1 MRFNLN
7 IRKLLVIIHDFLV
20 TGLALLASFAVR
32 FEAGGLEQR
41 LPQLLYVIP
50 LFSLGASFVYYAC
63 RLYDS
68 KWRFA
73 SLPDL
78 AKIFQAVSLLSICLV
93 VIDYTLVSSAFY
105 GQFLFGKTTIALYWC
120 LQMFFLG
127 GPRLAYRYF
136 RYIRTWKRA
145 SSTDS
150 NPTLLLGRSAD
161 AELILRAIESG
172 ALKRIRPI
180 GILSPSVADQ
190 EMAIRGISVL
200 GSFDDL
206 EGVVAKLQQ
215 RGQRIAQLVL
225 TASALEPYLD
235 PEGLLARARRLGID
249 AKQLAGLQEGGAAG
263 WPAVYV
269 SRIEL
274 EDLLLRPS
282 VPIDYGRLE
291 RFVSGRAVVVTGGGG
306 SIGSELCKRLIAFR
320 AERLLIL
327 ENSEPALAAILD
339 SLAMLRGTTAVH
351 GRLADV
357 RDRERMMRLL
367 ADFKPDVVLH
377 AAALKHIPLLEQEW
391 SEGIKTNVFGSIN
404 VADAAAASGA
414 ELMIMVSTDKAV
426 EPVSLLGAT
435 KRLAEMYCQ
444 ALHAQLHNV
453 DDRAVVRLNKDRRR
467 TRLISVR
474 FGNVLGSNGSV
485 VPKFKAQI
493 DAGGPVTVT
502 HPDMVRYF
510 MSVRE
515 ACDLVLAAGSH
526 AGTAEAGASCVYVLN
541 MGQPV
546 KIVDLAERMIRMSGY
561 IPGQDIEFVFTGIR
575 EGERLQETLFAPGE
589 TTTEIGL
596 EGVVAARPRFP
607 SLAALNKSINALEQ
621 ALARGDQNAT
631 LELLHAT
638 VPGYKRDLFLAAEST
653 AAGPHAAVT
662 SVRPQ

>member
-7 IRKLLVIIHDFLV
+7 IRKLLVIIHDFVV

-32 FEAGGLEQR
+32 FEADGLEQR

-50 LFSLGASFVYYAC
+50 IFSLGATFVYYAC

-78 AKIFQAVSLLSICLV
+78 AKIFQAVSLLSVCLV

-136 RYIRTWKRA
+136 RYIRTWRQA
-145 SSTDS
+145 SGTES
-150 NPTLLLGRSAD
+150 NPALLLGRSAD

-180 GILSPSVADQ
+180 GILSPSLADQ
-190 EMAIRGISVL
+190 EMAIRGINVL
-200 GSFDDL
+200 GTFDDL
-206 EGVVAKLQQ
+206 EGVVAKMQQ

-225 TASALEPYLD
+225 TASALEPHLE
-235 PEGLLARARRLGID
+235 PEDLLSRARRLGID
-249 AKQLAGLQEGGAAG
+249 AKQLAGLREAGVSG
-263 WPAVYV
+263 WPAVHV

-282 VPIDYGRLE
+282 APTDYTRLE
-291 RFVSGRAVVVTGGGG
+291 RFVSGKAVVVTGGGG
-306 SIGSELCKRLIAFR
+306 SIGAELCKRLVAFR
-320 AERLLIL
+320 ADRLLII
-327 ENSEPALAAILD
+327 ENSEPALAAVLD
-339 SLAMLRGTTAVH
+339 NLTTRLETTAVQ
-351 GRLADV
+351 GRLADI
-357 RDRERMMRLL
+357 RDRERMFRLL

-391 SEGIKTNVFGSIN
+391 SEGIKTNVFGSAN
-404 VADAAAASGA
+404 VADASVAAGA
-414 ELMIMVSTDKAV
+414 ELMILISTDKAV

-444 ALHAQLHNV
+444 ALHAQLDV
-453 DDRAVVRLNKDRRR
+453 AADERTVIRLNKERRR
-467 TRLISVR
+467 TKLISVR

-502 HPDMVRYF
+502 HPEMVRYF

-526 AGTAEAGASCVYVLN
+526 AATGDPGASCVYVLN

-561 IPGQDIEFVFTGIR
+561 LPGQDIELVFTGIR
-575 EGERLQETLFAPGE
+575 DGERLQETLFAPGE
-589 TTTEIGL
+589 TNTEIGL

-607 SLAALNKSINALEQ
+607 SLAVLNKAIGSLEE
-621 ALARGDQNAT
+621 AIARGDEHT
-631 LELLHAT
+631 VFDILRST
-638 VPGYKRDLFLAAEST
+638 VPGYTRDVIGGDVGSVKSAAT
-653 AAGPHAAVT
+653 AAVL
-662 SVRPQ
+662 RQQ